1 MRSTTRTRAY
11 DFCVPWCSAAW
22 PDPQLDAVDLA
33 VSNPPVPSSHDSDP
47 GSILDLGIRT
57 AFKVAHRML
66 RTWWFVRRP
75 HTRGAL
81 VAVWHDG
88 KILLVKNS
96 YRRQY
101 TLPGGYI
108 RSSETPSEAG
118 ARELAE
124 EVGIQVRPDDVPVVY
139 RGVHPFEF
147 RRDEVSIVEL
157 EVSEPPQIAVDKRE
171 VVWAGFERPEDVL
184 RRPVIP
190 HLREYLS
197 RRSEAKRSA

>member
-1 MRSTTRTRAY
+1 
-11 DFCVPWCSAAW
+11 
-22 PDPQLDAVDLA
+22 
-33 VSNPPVPSSHDSDP
+33 VPSSSETP
-47 GSILDLGIRT
+47 QASAEPKLESVVDLGIQT
-57 AFKVAHRML
+57 AFKIAHRML
-66 RTWWFVRRP
+66 RTYWFVRRP

-81 VAVWHDG
+81 VAVWHAG
-88 KILLVKNS
+88 EILLVKNS
-96 YRRQY
+96 YRRHY

-108 RSSETPSEAG
+108 RASETPSEAG

-124 EVGIQVRPDDVPVVY
+124 EVGIEVHPDAIPVVY

-157 EVSEPPQIAVDKRE
+157 EVDERPSFAVDNRE

-190 HLREYLS
+190 HLREYLNQ
-197 RRSEAKRSA
+197 RNAR